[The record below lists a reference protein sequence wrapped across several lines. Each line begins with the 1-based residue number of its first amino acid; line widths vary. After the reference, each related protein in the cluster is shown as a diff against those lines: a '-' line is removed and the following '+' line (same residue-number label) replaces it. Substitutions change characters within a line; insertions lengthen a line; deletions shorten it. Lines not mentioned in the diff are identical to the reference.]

1 MSTLARV
8 PNKPKTPQ
16 TPFRI
21 PAELKEAAVE
31 KAQAEGRT
39 LTDVVLTALRQYI
52 RTDPKEK

>member
-1 MSTLARV
+1 M

-21 PAELKEAAVE
+21 PAELKAAAVE

-39 LTDVVLTALRQYI
+39 LTDVVLTALRQYV
-52 RTDPKEK
+52 RTTPKETP